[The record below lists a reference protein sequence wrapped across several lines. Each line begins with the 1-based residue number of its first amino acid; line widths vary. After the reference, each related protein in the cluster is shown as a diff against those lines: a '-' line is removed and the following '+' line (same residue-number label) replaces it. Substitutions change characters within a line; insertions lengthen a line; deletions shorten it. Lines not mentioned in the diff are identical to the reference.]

1 MKRKGSRIYSMVLF
15 AGLFLAGSL
24 WSCSS
29 NKSKNNSQ
37 DESVSNGMTED
48 HSQNGIVEE
57 EGHHHEGEEETGH
70 HHDEMHEES
79 SGEVSWIPSGR
90 PFEGQLKLVKGD
102 ASGLNAQITEESG
115 SNVLSIEPKSGEQA
129 IMLLDGVFDNLGA
142 ELQFQP
148 VNYTGQ
154 IAILFHYR
162 DESNYDAM
170 VLDNQVMKLVR
181 VVNGNEKVLDSN
193 KAQFPSDWSTL
204 KISAAGEHL
213 KCYLNGKQYN
223 HGHAEELPAGKLGIL
238 TKGSGKILLKKID
251 VVPLEE

>member
-1 MKRKGSRIYSMVLF
+1 MKKKSLTINAIVLL
-15 AGLFLAGSL
+15 AGLFFAGSL
-24 WSCSS
+24 YSCSS
-29 NKSKNNSQ
+29 NKSKNNS
-37 DESVSNGMTED
+37 TEKSD
-48 HSQNGIVEE
+48 SREMMEGHSHSAAEE
-57 EGHHHEGEEETGH
+57 EDEHHHEGEEEGH

-79 SGEVSWIPSGR
+79 SGEVSWIPSGK

-148 VNYTGQ
+148 INYAGQ
-154 IAILFHYR
+154 IAVLFHYQ

-204 KISAAGEHL
+204 KLSAAGEHL
-213 KCYLNGKQYN
+213 KCYLDGKQYN
-223 HGHAEELPAGKLGIL
+223 HGHAEELPAGKLGVL
-238 TKGSGKILLKKID
+238 VKGSGKILLKKID

>member
-1 MKRKGSRIYSMVLF
+1 MKKKSFTINAIVLL

-29 NKSKNNSQ
+29 NKSKNNS
-37 DESVSNGMTED
+37 TEKSD
-48 HSQNGIVEE
+48 SREMMEGHSHSAAEE
-57 EGHHHEGEEETGH
+57 EDEHHYEGEKEGH

-79 SGEVSWIPSGR
+79 SGEVSWVPSGK
-90 PFEGQLKLVKGD
+90 PFEGQLKLVKGE

-142 ELQFQP
+142 ELQFRP

-154 IAILFHYR
+154 IAVLFHYH

-170 VLDNQVMKLVR
+170 VLDNQVMKLIR
-181 VVNGNEKVLDSN
+181 VENGNEKVLDSN
-193 KAQFPSDWSTL
+193 EAQFPSDWGTL

-238 TKGSGKILLKKID
+238 VKGSGKILLKKID
-251 VVPLEE
+251 VIPLEE